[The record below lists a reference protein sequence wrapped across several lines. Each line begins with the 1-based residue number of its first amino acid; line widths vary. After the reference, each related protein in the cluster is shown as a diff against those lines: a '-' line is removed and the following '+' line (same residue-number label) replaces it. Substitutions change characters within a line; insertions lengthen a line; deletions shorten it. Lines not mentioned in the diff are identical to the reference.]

1 MGVLKSIVK
10 GIVGVVFTDDGLS
23 VPDIIDNGDLSGV
36 VGDIVITEVSV
47 EVTGVVTVV
56 VGLVINVVCFV

>member
-1 MGVLKSIVK
+1 MVKIEVEKMVCFFQVEKMGSP
-10 GIVGVVFTDDGLS
+10 

>member
-1 MGVLKSIVK
+1 LKSVVK
-10 GIVGVVFTDDGLS
+10 AIVGVVFTDDGLS